1 MPNDPSAQALRE
13 FLRHLDASSDIRM
26 EIEVSVERSEEPE
39 EAEIRLTDGT
49 SLEDQVGETVLLRV
63 ESSTDPTA
71 WIAEASWTEDARLRV
86 ERVRRAGA
94 DAATLQHSRSSYRV
108 AVPPSSMAS
117 LTRIDTGETVT
128 VEPVDISRGGMG
140 VRVEKGVSLGPG
152 DRVEVDLNIVGEF
165 SDTLSGTIAFA
176 EEEKERGQIRAGVHF
191 DELASSVADGL
202 RSALNKILLGTTQ
215 ELS

>member
-1 MPNDPSAQALRE
+1 MPNDSSTQALRE
-13 FLRHLDASSDIRM
+13 FLRHLDASGDIRM
-26 EIEVSVERSEEPE
+26 EIEVAVERGDDP
-39 EAEIRLTDGT
+39 AGPEIRLTDGT

-71 WIAEASWTEDARLRV
+71 WIAEASWTEDADLRV

-108 AVPPSSMAS
+108 AVPPSSIAS
-117 LTRIDTGETVT
+117 LRRVDTGETVS

-152 DRVEVDLNIVGEF
+152 DRVEIDLNIVGEF

-176 EEEKERGQIRAGVHF
+176 QEEEEREQIRAGVHF
-191 DELASSVADGL
+191 DELEPSVADSL
-202 RSALNKILLGTTQ
+202 RAALNKILLGTTQ